1 MKEHATF
8 ATGVVVAI
16 AAAIVVPAI
25 WQGSPIAWAVT
36 AVLLLVVVISIAMYL
51 SKRRKEESATP
62 DEDSTMSAAPSPI
75 TVELISAHD
84 QSIAARN
91 KVRSTINFYN
101 PPPPAQSAPLK
112 DTDISDS

>member
-25 WQGSPIAWAVT
+25 WQGSPIAWAAT

-51 SKRRKEESATP
+51 SKRLKESTTP
-62 DEDSTMSAAPSPI
+62 DEDTTMSAAPSPI